1 MSNSNDTTRFVDVRA
16 LPPGLRHKEIFR
28 LAGELVAGR
37 SFILVND
44 HDPKPLHHQLEAE
57 WPKQFSWS
65 YVERGPDVWCVQIG
79 KLVTA

>member
-1 MSNSNDTTRFVDVRA
+1 
-16 LPPGLRHKEIFR
+16 
-28 LAGELVAGR
+28 
-37 SFILVND
+37 VND